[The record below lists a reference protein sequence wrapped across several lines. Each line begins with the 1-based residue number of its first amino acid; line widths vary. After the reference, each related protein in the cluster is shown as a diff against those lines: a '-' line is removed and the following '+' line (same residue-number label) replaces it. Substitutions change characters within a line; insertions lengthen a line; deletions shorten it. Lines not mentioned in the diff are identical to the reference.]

1 MTTMNNFSATAERI
15 GKTTSEK
22 KAVEAMADDPDCE
35 ELFDE

>member
-1 MTTMNNFSATAERI
+1 MTNFSIAERI

-22 KAVEAMADDPDCE
+22 KAVEALEDMTNDQDYE